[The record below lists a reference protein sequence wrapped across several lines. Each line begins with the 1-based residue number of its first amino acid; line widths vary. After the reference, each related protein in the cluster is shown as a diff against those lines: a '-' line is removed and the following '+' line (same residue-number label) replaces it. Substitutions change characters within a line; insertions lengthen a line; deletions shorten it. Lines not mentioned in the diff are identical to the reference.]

1 MPKKII
7 SFLLCVIIT
16 SAMFGVSVS
25 ASNSQD
31 VAYERNV
38 IVNDDGS
45 YYVIEI
51 SSVRTLTQQRAT
63 ATTSGTKKTS
73 HYSGTGTL
81 NWEHSISGSFTY
93 TGTSATC
100 TSASSSYTIYASGW
114 SCTSNL
120 SSKSG
125 ASAIGNASF
134 KHLISTTNSSV
145 TLTCSANGVL
155 S

>member
-1 MPKKII
+1 
-7 SFLLCVIIT
+7 
-16 SAMFGVSVS
+16 MFGMSVS

-45 YYVIEI
+45 YYVVEI
-51 SSVRTLTQQRAT
+51 SSVRTLTQQRAS
-63 ATTSGTKKTS
+63 ATTSGTKKVS

-93 TGTSATC
+93 TGTLATC
-100 TSASSSYTIYASGW
+100 TTASSSYTIYATGW
-114 SCTSNL
+114 SCTSNS

-125 ASAIGNASF
+125 ANAIGNASF
-134 KHLISTTNSSV
+134 RQL
-145 TLTCSANGVL
+145 
-155 S
+155 